1 MWLIFLGPPGSGK
14 GTQAKRIS
22 SHYKIPHISTGDMLR
37 EAILQETVSGL
48 KARDFMAKGQLVPDE
63 IINSILEERIEKND
77 CKSGFL
83 LDGFPRN
90 ISQAEILTKKLEE
103 IGIKLTSV
111 IEIDVSRESLCKRI
125 GGRQTCPSCGISYH
139 RVYSPPIE
147 ENICNNCKK
156 DLIVRPD
163 DTEEVI
169 KARYEEY
176 MKKTRPVSSYYENLG
191 LLHTINGE
199 VEIEKLYQ
207 TILTNLEDYD

>member
-14 GTQAKRIS
+14 GTQAKRVS
-22 SHYKIPHISTGDMLR
+22 AHCKIPHISTGDMLR
-37 EAILQETVSGL
+37 EAIAQETPSGL
-48 KARDFMAKGQLVPDE
+48 KASDFMKKGQLVPDE
-63 IINSILEERIEKND
+63 IINSILEERIEKDD

-111 IEIDVSRESLCKRI
+111 IEIDVSKEALCTRI

-139 RVYSPPIE
+139 RVYSPPLE
-147 ENICNNCKK
+147 ENLCNNCKK
-156 DLIVRPD
+156 ELIVRPD
-163 DTEEVI
+163 DTEDVI

-176 MKKTRPVSSYYENLG
+176 VTKTKPVSSYYKNLG
-191 LLHTINGE
+191 LLRTIDGE

-207 TILTNLEDYD
+207 TILNNLLGL